1 MSNPIQSPTVGPKTS
16 ADGAT
21 VPLRAERMSGLVVQ
35 PAHGELYEAASRGNV
50 YTISTAVAGIVS
62 TAAMVVSVAS
72 ANAIVGLYNPTTDT
86 NLHIT
91 RAIIVQ
97 VSGTAVTGGFV
108 WGTIASPTGITG
120 KGTTGYNNK
129 TFTKGGHKA
138 YAFDGSL
145 PATGSAITVPFRY
158 VGGLFPGTI
167 SVGAG
172 ATFEE
177 VEEDLV
183 VGPGCFAGIFFAI
196 VGTNTTVTG
205 SLSWEEVPA

>member
-21 VPLRAERMSGLVVQ
+21 VPLRSERMSGLVVQ
-35 PAHGELYEAASRGNV
+35 PAHGEMYEAASRGNV
-50 YTISTAVAGIVS
+50 YTISTAAAGIAV

-72 ANAIVGLYNPTTDT
+72 GNAIVGLFNPTTDT

-91 RAIIVQ
+91 RAVVVQ
-97 VSGTAVTGGFV
+97 ISGTAVTGGFC
-108 WGTIASPTGITG
+108 WGTIASPTGITS
-120 KGTTGYNNK
+120 KGVTGLNNK
-129 TFTKGGHKA
+129 TFLKGGHKA

-145 PATGSAITVPFRY
+145 PATGAAITVPFRY
-158 VGGLFPGTI
+158 IGGLFPGAITA
-167 SVGAG
+167 GNG

-183 VGPGCFAGIFFAI
+183 VGPGCFAGIFYTAS
-196 VGTNTTVTG
+196 GTNSTVTG
-205 SLSWEEVPA
+205 SLSWEEVPV